1 MNRQRFSTPFLT
13 TIIIAGAGVSLF
25 SLFWMRH
32 TSQTVW
38 TDANFWVLA
47 VLTVTIASRISIP
60 VPRVSGAISVSDTFL
75 FLAVLL
81 FGGDVAVILA
91 AIEGMS
97 STRRVSKRARLY
109 MFNAS
114 VMALATF
121 ASVWTLRICF
131 GWNIADLQSDFSG
144 NLVMATCVMAL
155 VQYAVNTTLVAFAQ
169 SLKINQPFWQT
180 WCKYYLWTSITYFAG
195 AAAAAIVARAIHG
208 VGFYAVIVATP
219 IIVIVYFTYRMYLK
233 NIEASVHQAE
243 QAEQHI
249 LQLQQSEERFRS
261 AFDFAAIGMALVA
274 ESGKWLQVNHSLSQL
289 VGFTEDEMLATDFQ
303 SLTHTDD
310 LPAALA
316 GVRGLLQGTSQTFQ
330 MEKRYRHH
338 DGHAVWV
345 LWSVSQATDART
357 QAVHLIFQIQDITD
371 RKRAEERL
379 QHDAFHDA
387 LTGLPN
393 RALFIDH
400 LKMAMKRTTR
410 NAQYQ
415 YAVLFL
421 DLDRFKVINDS
432 LGHMS
437 GDQLLIEIAR
447 RLENCLHPGDTVA
460 RLGGDEFT
468 ILLED
473 ITDVSDAIA
482 IAERIKLELARPFHL
497 SGSGDGS
504 TGGLHEVF
512 TTASVG
518 ITHSGHGYTRPA
530 DLLRDADTAMY
541 RAKSLGKTRHE
552 VFDPAM
558 HQHAANLLQMENDL
572 RRAVERREF
581 VVYYQPIIELETGK
595 IGSFEAL
602 VRWQHPEL
610 GFVSPADF
618 IPLAEETGLIV
629 PLGEMVLREACRQ
642 MRAWQRRF
650 DLPDSVT
657 MSVNLSGKQFAQ
669 TDLMG
674 SVKQVLKETGLA
686 PQHLKLEITESVVM
700 ENITTATETL
710 HHLHDFGISLSID
723 DFGTGYSSLSYLHR
737 FPAST
742 LKIDRSFVSQMS
754 HNNENTEIVRTIR
767 MLAQSLGMD
776 IVAEGVE
783 TQEQLTQLQALGCE
797 YGQGYLF
804 SRPVAAEPAAAL
816 LAKDYAVMMS
826 DAPLVPA
833 VINAGQAIAA

>member
-1 MNRQRFSTPFLT
+1 MN
-13 TIIIAGAGVSLF
+13 
-25 SLFWMRH
+25 H

-38 TDANFWVLA
+38 TDATFWVLA

-81 FGGDVAVILA
+81 FGGDAAVILA

-121 ASVWTLRICF
+121 ACVWTLRLCF
-131 GWNIADLQSDFSG
+131 GWNIGALQNEFSG
-144 NLVMATCVMAL
+144 KLVMATCVMAL
-155 VQYAVNTTLVAFAQ
+155 VQYAVNTTLVACAQ

-219 IIVIVYFTYRMYLK
+219 IVAIVYFTYRMYLK

-243 QAEQHI
+243 QAGQHI
-249 LQLQQSEERFRS
+249 IQLQQSEERFRS

-274 ESGKWLQVNHSLSQL
+274 DNGKWLQVNHSLCTL
-289 VGFTEDEMLATDFQ
+289 VGFTEAEMLATDFQ

-316 GVRGLLQGTSQTFQ
+316 GVRGLLQGATQTFQ

-357 QAVHLIFQIQDITD
+357 QAVHLIFQIQDIAD

-400 LKMAMKRTTR
+400 LKMTMKRATR
-410 NAQYQ
+410 NAKYQ

-473 ITDVSDAIA
+473 IADVSDAIA
-482 IAERIKLELARPFHL
+482 VAERIKHELARPFHL
-497 SGSGDGS
+497 SGSGDGT

-512 TTASVG
+512 TSASVG
-518 ITHSGHGYTRPA
+518 IAHSGHGYTRPA

-572 RRAVERREF
+572 RRAVERHEF
-581 VVYYQPIIELETGK
+581 VVYYQPIVELETGK

-602 VRWQHPEL
+602 VRWQHPEH

-629 PLGEMVLREACRQ
+629 PLGEIVLREACRQ
-642 MRAWQRRF
+642 MRAWQKRF

-657 MSVNLSGKQFAQ
+657 ISVNLSGKQFAQ
-669 TDLMG
+669 ADLVG
-674 SVKQVLKETGLA
+674 SVQQVLKETGLA

-710 HHLHDFGISLSID
+710 HRLHDFGISLSID

-816 LAKDYAVMMS
+816 LAKDYAVMMN
-826 DAPLVPA
+826 DAPPIPA
-833 VINAGQAIAA
+833 MMNAHQAINA